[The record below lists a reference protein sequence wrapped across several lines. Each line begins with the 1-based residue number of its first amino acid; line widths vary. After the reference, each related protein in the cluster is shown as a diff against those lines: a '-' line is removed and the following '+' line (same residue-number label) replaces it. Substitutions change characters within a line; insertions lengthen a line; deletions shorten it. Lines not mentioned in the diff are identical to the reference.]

1 MGASLSKTKSGAEI
15 INKSITEVIVSNSSS
30 CSQSS
35 SGIQSISISDIKLK
49 YCPLYITVDQ
59 SNATTMEL
67 TCLNTTVSD
76 TELQNQFKSNLE
88 AKVASEIKGLNFG
101 LSKSQ
106 TDNMTSIV
114 NEIQNKINIQNI
126 AQLVQNSINEQ
137 IVSIDKIEVE
147 CYPDQ
152 DVSFNINQTLILNNV
167 AKMTNKNANAIS
179 SINTL
184 DNFLKTET
192 SSKIAGLESNV
203 VLAIII
209 VVVLSIII
217 SIISSIAN

>member
-49 YCPLYITVDQ
+49 YCPLYITIDQ

-147 CYPDQ
+147 CYPGQ

>member
-49 YCPLYITVDQ
+49 YCPLTIIVDQ

-179 SINTL
+179 SINSL

-217 SIISSIAN
+217 SCIV

>member
-35 SGIQSISISDIKLK
+35 NGIQSISISDIKLK
-49 YCPLYITVDQ
+49 YCPLTIIVDQ

-179 SINTL
+179 SINSL

-209 VVVLSIII
+209 VVVLLIII
-217 SIISSIAN
+217 SCIV